1 MSIGMIVGLVLLPVL
16 LYGLA
21 LLMAAC
27 RDWLGLTGAPRAR
40 NLVRAIRPAPHG
52 SVERPRGRLGI

>member
-1 MSIGMIVGLVLLPVL
+1 MSIGMVVGLVLLPVL

-27 RDWLGLTGAPRAR
+27 RDWLGVTGAPRAR
-40 NLVRAIRPAPHG
+40 NLVRAIRPPRRG
-52 SVERPRGRLGI
+52 TVERPRGRLGI